1 VASQMG
7 LKSGGSIFRPQHSRN
22 ASNGLYMP
30 QSHMGFASAKNLV
43 TNSVPLL
50 AYASG
55 SP

>member
-1 VASQMG
+1 MG

-22 ASNGLYMP
+22 AGLYMG
-30 QSHMGFASAKNLV
+30 HMGFASAKNLV

-50 AYASG
+50 AYAGG